1 MKNPQTVTEI
11 EVVLEDIR
19 CMKQI
24 ENFPN
29 LRSLTLIKTN
39 IEQIEVTL
47 LFLLINQKKGPWKM
61 HPPGLTL
68 AKSES
73 TQGNQRP
80 GSVQKAEIAIPY

>member
-47 LFLLINQKKGPWKM
+47 LFLLINQKIGP
-61 HPPGLTL
+61 
-68 AKSES
+68 
-73 TQGNQRP
+73 
-80 GSVQKAEIAIPY
+80 